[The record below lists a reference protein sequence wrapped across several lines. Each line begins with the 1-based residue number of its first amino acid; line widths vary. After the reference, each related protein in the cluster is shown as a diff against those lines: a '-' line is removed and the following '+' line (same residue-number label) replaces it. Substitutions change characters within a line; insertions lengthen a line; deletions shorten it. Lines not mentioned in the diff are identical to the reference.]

1 MVAGIVVVVIVVARV
16 SVVFVVV
23 VVLVVLVV
31 VEAVALITILIF
43 LCGPVSSACGLVHK
57 CWHGPRSE
65 YLIRVV
71 PLDIV
76 KHPAVNDLTI
86 SVKEPAVCH
95 AERVVQGDAGDACK
109 N

>member
-1 MVAGIVVVVIVVARV
+1 M
-16 SVVFVVV
+16 
-23 VVLVVLVV
+23 

-43 LCGPVSSACGLVHK
+43 LCGPVSSACLVHK

-86 SVKEPAVCH
+86 YVKEPARCH